1 MWVKTLTIVFALIA
15 STTWGQLSVD
25 TRSAVQLSGIEEA
38 EKIGSTIFVASD
50 STVAKLPVI
59 LITATTEAAN
69 ITFEVSDK
77 DRIPVNFTQLTEDTI
92 MISAPGKS
100 WVRIVA
106 IDFEKNLYA
115 TKLIPVELEGTPPE
129 PDKPD
134 PLPPDGPFDSIA
146 ARVAVIAAQM
156 SISERD
162 QLSTLLKSAAAKM
175 QRFEFKTLTQVRE
188 YVEKGW
194 SNTVPGQQ
202 LQELLAK
209 DNANRLL
216 NWDQAQKYYLE
227 VVKGLQ

>member
-1 MWVKTLTIVFALIA
+1 MWLKTLTILFALL
-15 STTWGQLSVD
+15 STNLFGQLSVD
-25 TRSAVQLSGIEEA
+25 TRTAIQLSGIEEA
-38 EKIGSTIFVASD
+38 EQIGSAIFVASD
-50 STVAKLPVI
+50 STVARLPVI

-92 MISAPGKS
+92 LISAPGKS
-100 WVRIVA
+100 WVRIVV

-115 TKLIPVELEGTPPE
+115 TKLIPVELGDAPPDPDE
-129 PDKPD
+129 PDPV
-134 PLPPDGPFDSIA
+134 PPDGPFDSIA

-162 QLSTLLKSAAAKM
+162 QLSTLLKTAASKM
-175 QRFEFKTLTQVRE
+175 QRFEFKTLTQVRD

-194 SNTVPGQQ
+194 SKTVPGEQ
-202 LQELLAK
+202 LLELLAE

>member
-1 MWVKTLTIVFALIA
+1 MWIKTLTILFTLIA
-15 STTWGQLSVD
+15 STAWSQLSVD
-25 TRSAVQLSGIEEA
+25 ARSAIQLSGIEEA
-38 EKIGSTIFVASD
+38 EKIGTTIFVASD

-59 LITATTEAAN
+59 LVTATTEAAN

-100 WVRIVA
+100 WVRVVA
-106 IDFEKNLYA
+106 IDFDKNIYA
-115 TKLIPVELEGTPPE
+115 TNLIPVELGDIPPD
-129 PDKPD
+129 PDKPN
-134 PLPPDGPFDSIA
+134 PVPPDGPFDSIA
-146 ARVAVIAAQM
+146 ARVAVIASQM
-156 SISERD
+156 AISERD

-194 SNTVPGQQ
+194 SNTVPAKQ
-202 LQELLAK
+202 LLELLVE

>member
-1 MWVKTLTIVFALIA
+1 MWLKTLTILFALL
-15 STTWGQLSVD
+15 STNVFGQLSVD
-25 TRSAVQLSGIEEA
+25 TRTAIQLSGIEEA
-38 EKIGSTIFVASD
+38 EQIGSAIFVASD
-50 STVAKLPVI
+50 STVARLPVI

-92 MISAPGKS
+92 LISAPGKS
-100 WVRIVA
+100 WVRIVV

-115 TKLIPVELEGTPPE
+115 TKLIPVELGDTPPDPDE
-129 PDKPD
+129 PDPV
-134 PLPPDGPFDSIA
+134 PPDGPFDSIA

-156 SISERD
+156 PISERD
-162 QLSTLLKSAAAKM
+162 QLSTLLKTAASKM
-175 QRFEFKTLTQVRE
+175 QRFEFKTLTQVRD

-194 SNTVPGQQ
+194 SKTVPGEQ
-202 LQELLAK
+202 LLELLAE